1 MSQRAMVYAFIWV
14 LPFLLITGCTKRY
27 SPAIQLDPSPK
38 TIPITAEIHP
48 FTESS
53 EMKVPGRPY
62 GVVASGVE
70 SAMPGQLAG
79 PITNAVMEDF
89 RTNHVVEQIDTYL
102 EHPDVVMTG
111 MITKFYESYKPKVW
125 ATLPGAKTVA
135 KLIQADTYSS
145 KAEAE
150 LRLVVLNTSG
160 EVVGTYRGY
169 GTTTDDFV
177 PNEHHPPGARLNW
190 ALGEAVRQVREAL
203 LQDENIVKLAK
214 ARGTREKVT
223 ESSTGQVEMQQN
235 SGIPIDSAVAGPPHF

>member
-1 MSQRAMVYAFIWV
+1 MSQRAMVYAFTWF
-14 LPFLLITGCTKRY
+14 LPFLLITGCAKRY
-27 SPAIQLDPSPK
+27 SPVIQLDPSPK

-70 SAMPGQLAG
+70 PAMPGQLAG

-102 EHPDVVMTG
+102 EHPDVVIAGT
-111 MITKFYESYKPKVW
+111 ITKFYESYKPKVW

-135 KLIQADTYSS
+135 KLIQADTYTS

-150 LRLVVLNTSG
+150 LRLVVLNAFG

-177 PNEHHPPGARLNW
+177 PTGHHPPGTRLNW
-190 ALGEAVRQVREAL
+190 ALGEAIRQVREAL
-203 LQDENIVKLAK
+203 LHDENIVKLDK
-214 ARGTREKVT
+214 PRGRAEKLL
-223 ESSTGQVEMQQN
+223 ESSTGQ
-235 SGIPIDSAVAGPPHF
+235 AHVAAG